1 MQKRYIIINSTK
13 YFEKYVVYDLI
24 LEDVI
29 ECHNLATAKSVA
41 KELNEK
47 NMLSGEVHQRGIKLV
62 AEAYEGHPLK
72 EKVIESL
79 ESFTS
84 DED

>member
-1 MQKRYIIINSTK
+1 MISKLGRENNMQKRYIIINSTK

-47 NMLSGEVHQRGIKLV
+47 NTFCLACICDPCDCHK
-62 AEAYEGHPLK
+62 
-72 EKVIESL
+72 
-79 ESFTS
+79 
-84 DED
+84 